1 MAGNRLLKLYKVA
14 EEPGALTPDS
24 VYIIKKP
31 GDTGFD
37 IKVSDAGGGVL
48 YSMNCCADSGGGSN
62 PGGGG
67 TTTTLP
73 YKSYTAIFLQRD
85 QHPPTLAT
93 ELQNDFPGATL
104 HAIYN
109 GPGMYSI
116 IMPGVFTER
125 TLVFCNAMDTDVVK
139 TRLAAGRYTAD
150 GEIQI
155 DCGQD
160 NNIIQLDVRIY
171 E

>member
-1 MAGNRLLKLYKVA
+1 MAASRLLKLYKVA

-37 IKVSDAGGGVL
+37 IKVSDSGGGVL

-62 PGGGG
+62 PGGG
-67 TTTTLP
+67 TTLP
-73 YKSYTAIFLQRD
+73 YKSYTAILLQRD
-85 QHPPTLAT
+85 QRPPNVAT
-93 ELQNDFPGATL
+93 ELQNDFPGATPQT
-104 HAIYN
+104 IYN
-109 GPGMYSI
+109 GPGIYSI

-125 TLVFCNAMDTDVVK
+125 TLVFCSAMDTEAAK

-171 E
+171 G

>member
-48 YSMNCCADSGGGSN
+48 YAMNCCADGGGSN

-67 TTTTLP
+67 TTTLP

-85 QHPPTLAT
+85 QRPPTLAI
-93 ELQNDFPGATL
+93 ELQNDFEGATPQT
-104 HAIYN
+104 IYN
-109 GPGMYSI
+109 EPGMYSI

-125 TLVFCNAMDTDVVK
+125 TLVFCNAMDTDMVK
-139 TRLAAGRYTAD
+139 PRIAAGRYTE
-150 GEIQI
+150 GSEIQI
-155 DCGQD
+155 SCGQD

-171 E
+171 G